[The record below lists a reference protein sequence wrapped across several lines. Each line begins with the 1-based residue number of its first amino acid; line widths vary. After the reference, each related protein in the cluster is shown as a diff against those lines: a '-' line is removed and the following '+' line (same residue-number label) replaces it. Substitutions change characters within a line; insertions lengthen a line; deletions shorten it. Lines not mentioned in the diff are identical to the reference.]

1 MFYDYF
7 CLLLVFTHLNTKCVK
22 TRSKQKEYLP
32 FNQGYQTIVFIYYR
46 EQLFLFSISVF
57 CKYRTSG
64 EYVTHH
70 LWFYLLLRQ
79 KKRVLRWKKVLY
91 FFKCLY
97 FTFYL
102 NFKSFLAKTICPQ
115 FLFNLK
121 KIRCVEEIKRY
132 FPFIWDTKGHT
143 ERSTEDL

>member
-1 MFYDYF
+1 MIIFVYI
-7 CLLLVFTHLNTKCVK
+7 LLVFTHLNTKCVK
-22 TRSKQKEYLP
+22 TRSKQKECLP

-70 LWFYLLLRQ
+70 LWFYLLLRR
-79 KKRVLRWKKVLY
+79 KKRVLGWKKVLY

-102 NFKSFLAKTICPQ
+102 NFKPFLAKKK
-115 FLFNLK
+115 FALSFNKQTFNKQVKHL
-121 KIRCVEEIKRY
+121 V
-132 FPFIWDTKGHT
+132 
-143 ERSTEDL
+143 STLGI